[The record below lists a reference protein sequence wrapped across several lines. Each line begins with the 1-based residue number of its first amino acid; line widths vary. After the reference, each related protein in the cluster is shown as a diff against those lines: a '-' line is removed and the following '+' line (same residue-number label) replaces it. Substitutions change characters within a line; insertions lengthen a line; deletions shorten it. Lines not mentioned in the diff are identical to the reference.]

1 MARNSIRLLLLDA
14 NVVIALH
21 ELGVW
26 EQTVDRCEVLLPDAV
41 AQEVKY
47 YSTGERQAR
56 IELESAFHS
65 GSMRAVSVTLERLEE
80 FRRRFRP
87 TFLERLDPG
96 EAEALAYL
104 TLEEPEASIS
114 SADKIVWRTLGVLGM
129 GEQGIS
135 LEEILERIGLGR
147 QVDRPFSKAYRLQW
161 TKHGFEEGMQGEG
174 IPF

>member
-1 MARNSIRLLLLDA
+1 MS
-14 NVVIALH
+14 
-21 ELGVW
+21 LGVW

-129 GEQGIS
+129 GEQGS
-135 LEEILERIGLGR
+135 RWRRYSNGSDSAGR
-147 QVDRPFSKAYRLQW
+147 WIAPSPRPTGCNGPSMVSRKVCKGRAFLSD
-161 TKHGFEEGMQGEG
+161 GFRALRGHSRS
-174 IPF
+174 P